1 MKRKLNQ
8 SQSEA
13 SASTT
18 VNDVNDCGLR
28 LHEQQQWAHKRI
40 ASPSHCNTSSS
51 SSSILSSPPTMRL
64 PLLSPT
70 RPVSPDPSRQYHT
83 GNQQLV
89 FDQQPPFGSKVVRF
103 ANPLVEIRE
112 ISRAWC
118 STEASDVPKSALY
131 YSKHDYMKFYV
142 RERSRLAFQDLT
154 KRICREQE
162 RRMRNRIRVI
172 PSHFVA
178 LNFLNAVMTI
188 NELGQQVKKQQQQQQ
203 HSAQQQQQQQFAL
216 FRRRKRRRRSRLV
229 EPSSSQQDG
238 HHPVAV
244 VAVATNNR
252 STSSASSSRSRSSNS
267 MPNHSNLRRHA
278 SISLNQVKPR
288 PPRRNTVCAAVA

>member
-13 SASTT
+13 SEAST
-18 VNDVNDCGLR
+18 VNHVNDCGLR
-28 LHEQQQWAHKRI
+28 LHEQQQQWAHKRI

-103 ANPLVEIRE
+103 ANPLAEIHE
-112 ISRAWC
+112 ISSCQGA
-118 STEASDVPKSALY
+118 DVPKSALF

-229 EPSSSQQDG
+229 QPSSSQQDG